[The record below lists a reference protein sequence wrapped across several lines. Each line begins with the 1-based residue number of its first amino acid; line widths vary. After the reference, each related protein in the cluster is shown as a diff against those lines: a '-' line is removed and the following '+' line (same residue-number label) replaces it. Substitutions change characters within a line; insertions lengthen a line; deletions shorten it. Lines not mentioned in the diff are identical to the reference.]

1 MNIWD
6 AYCKPAYYNI
16 YFDLLVFKGMSR
28 KDSEFLKD
36 QYTTYLQRI
45 KSTIFSRELKNCCNV
60 EDFKS
65 KLVDIFE
72 NKWKNHIQYKE
83 MPDHYYAFLTFLES
97 IEALHDDFINEEEK
111 KRLVGKEPD
120 IPIKELT
127 SYELNYLCDGKLVA
141 LMNPQLLRY
150 LKLFI
155 EKEGVKPSKAATI
168 CQTFYGDLLPQMGY
182 EDYAKCIEYLWDS
195 SHRVKKGGKKNKIKI
210 VFPDNTEETLP
221 MTDAL
226 IKIIKFYGVEEVRS
240 KKIQIRNNDL
250 ILRSVTKDKEK
261 IYEHVDENFYLYL
274 NGDLKDR
281 LNVVNRINLSF
292 NKQLKIELV

>member
-28 KDSEFLKD
+28 RESESLKSH
-36 QYTTYLQRI
+36 YVIYLKRI
-45 KSTIFSRELKNCCNV
+45 KDTIFSRELKNCSTV
-60 EDFKS
+60 KDFRD
-65 KLVDIFE
+65 KLVNIFE
-72 NKWKNHIQYKE
+72 DKWKNHIQYKE
-83 MPDHYYAFLTFLES
+83 MPSHYYAYLTFLES
-97 IEALHDDFINEEEK
+97 IEALHDDFINDEEK
-111 KRLVGKEPD
+111 ERLVGKEPD

-155 EKEGVKPSKAATI
+155 EKEGIQPSKAATI

-210 VFPDNTEETLP
+210 VFPDKTEKTLS

-226 IKIIKFYGVEEVRS
+226 VEIIKFYGIEEVRS
-240 KKIQIRNNDL
+240 KKILIRDNDL
-250 ILRSVTKDKEK
+250 LLRSVTKDKEK
-261 IYEHVDENFYLYL
+261 IYERVDDNFYLNR
-274 NGDLKDR
+274 NGNYKDF
-281 LNVVNRINLSF
+281 LNVANRINISF
-292 NKQLKIELV
+292 DKRLKIELV